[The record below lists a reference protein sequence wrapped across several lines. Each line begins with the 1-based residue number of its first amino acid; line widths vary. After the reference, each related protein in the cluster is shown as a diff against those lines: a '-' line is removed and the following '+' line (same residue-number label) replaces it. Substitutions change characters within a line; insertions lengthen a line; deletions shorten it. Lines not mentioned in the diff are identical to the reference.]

1 MIMRGEVKIRDM
13 ALSREP
19 WPEREKKVSN
29 AFDNQFQLPVLFY
42 VGCVVAVFV
51 GPTWFDLVLAWA
63 FVVTRYV
70 HAVIHVTDNHVIRRF
85 WAYTAGLAILTLFW
99 LVLSRS
105 AHCRIDCFFPRF
117 CMKSFPLSNS
127 DVTVSSVIL
136 GLMRIKTMSDAEIRT
151 LYSGGPRCRHQ
162 HDRPCRHLW
171 RRAPPLRARFGEA
184 VTLSPAERDSLVI
197 QTKTGIRKGFF
208 DFSKEHILKSGR

>member
-1 MIMRGEVKIRDM
+1 MDSATIWLIAAMLAQGALALGLLWYLGTIRVPMIMRGEVKIRDM

-70 HAVIHVTDNHVIRRF
+70 HAVIHVTGNHVIRRF

-99 LVLSRS
+99 LVLIVQLIVVSTAFSR
-105 AHCRIDCFFPRF
+105 
-117 CMKSFPLSNS
+117 
-127 DVTVSSVIL
+127 
-136 GLMRIKTMSDAEIRT
+136 
-151 LYSGGPRCRHQ
+151 
-162 HDRPCRHLW
+162 
-171 RRAPPLRARFGEA
+171 
-184 VTLSPAERDSLVI
+184 
-197 QTKTGIRKGFF
+197 GFA
-208 DFSKEHILKSGR
+208 

>member
-1 MIMRGEVKIRDM
+1 MDSATIWLIAAMLAQGALALGLLWYLGTIRVPMIMRGEVKIRDM

-99 LVLSRS
+99 LVLIVQLIVVSTAFSR
-105 AHCRIDCFFPRF
+105 
-117 CMKSFPLSNS
+117 
-127 DVTVSSVIL
+127 
-136 GLMRIKTMSDAEIRT
+136 
-151 LYSGGPRCRHQ
+151 
-162 HDRPCRHLW
+162 
-171 RRAPPLRARFGEA
+171 
-184 VTLSPAERDSLVI
+184 
-197 QTKTGIRKGFF
+197 GFA
-208 DFSKEHILKSGR
+208 

>member
-1 MIMRGEVKIRDM
+1 MDSATIWLIAAMLAQGALALGLLWYLGTIRVPMIMRGEVKIRDM

-63 FVVTRYV
+63 FVVTRYI

-99 LVLSRS
+99 LVLIVQLIVVSTAFSR
-105 AHCRIDCFFPRF
+105 
-117 CMKSFPLSNS
+117 
-127 DVTVSSVIL
+127 
-136 GLMRIKTMSDAEIRT
+136 
-151 LYSGGPRCRHQ
+151 
-162 HDRPCRHLW
+162 
-171 RRAPPLRARFGEA
+171 
-184 VTLSPAERDSLVI
+184 
-197 QTKTGIRKGFF
+197 GFA
-208 DFSKEHILKSGR
+208 